1 MSVLVLLD
9 ELSFSK
15 PKTEVL
21 RYQDKQHLYYALTK
35 GIRIDAVRRDSGAL
49 LFMLSITLGVQQG
62 LHDLPRPLLSGEVAS
77 RQR

>member
-15 PKTEVL
+15 TKTEVL

-35 GIRIDAVRRDSGAL
+35 GIRADAVSLDSGAL
-49 LFMLSITLGVQQG
+49 YF
-62 LHDLPRPLLSGEVAS
+62 
-77 RQR
+77 